1 MTMEMTTTRLSV
13 SDIKE
18 MNVGARIR
26 STFLVR
32 ASADYETK
40 AGSPYVAMTLGD
52 KTGTIEAR
60 AWQVSGAPTVGS
72 AIQVGAK
79 ITTYRDEVQLT
90 VDAWTI
96 LDEGDEAAVDLVPS
110 APTSGGELLESV
122 LTAVNEH
129 CEGVLGDVVRAAIEM
144 TSEKLKVWPAAQ
156 GHHHAR
162 LSGLVQHINSMI
174 GIAAALHEHYRPSYD
189 YTIDLGLVI
198 AAIVFHD
205 LGKVY
210 ELSGPIGTEYTDA
223 GRLLGHI
230 TIGAEILADANED
243 SGPLEEGRHIHLHH
257 LILSHHGKKD
267 WGSPVE
273 PMTPEA
279 VFLHQIDLMDSR
291 MDKALTVAAEA
302 PVEGGWV
309 DAGYG
314 QKLFVPRG
322 GR

>member
-1 MTMEMTTTRLSV
+1 MTNRLSV
-13 SDIKE
+13 SDVKE

-26 STFLVR
+26 TVFLVR
-32 ASADYETK
+32 ASADRETK

-52 KTGTIEAR
+52 KTGAIEAR
-60 AWQVSGAPTVGS
+60 AWQVSGAPPVGC
-72 AIQVGAK
+72 AIEVGAK
-79 ITTYRDEVQLT
+79 ITSYRDEVQLT

-96 LDEGDEAAVDLVPS
+96 LEDDDDALAGLVPS
-110 APTSGGELLESV
+110 APTSGEELLESV
-122 LTAVNEH
+122 LANVSEH
-129 CEGVLGDVVRAAIEM
+129 CEGVLGDIVRAAIEM

-162 LSGLVQHINSMI
+162 LSGLVQHIHSMI
-174 GIAAALHEHYRPSYD
+174 CIAVKLHEHYRQSYA

-198 AAIVFHD
+198 AAVVFHD
-205 LGKVY
+205 IGKVY
-210 ELSGPIGTEYTDA
+210 ELSGPIGTEYTDL
-223 GRLLGHI
+223 GRLIGHI
-230 TIGAEILADANED
+230 SLGEEVMIEANRNA
-243 SGPLEEGRHIHLHH
+243 GPLDEVTFLHLCH
-257 LILSHHGKKD
+257 LILSHHGKKE

-302 PVEGGWV
+302 PLEGGWV

-314 QKLFVPRG
+314 QKLLVMG
-322 GR
+322 GAK

>member
-1 MTMEMTTTRLSV
+1 MTNRLSV
-13 SDIKE
+13 SDVKE

-26 STFLVR
+26 TVFLVR
-32 ASADYETK
+32 ASADRETK

-52 KTGTIEAR
+52 KTGSIEAR
-60 AWQVSGAPTVGS
+60 AWQVSGAPDVGC
-72 AIQVGAK
+72 AIEVGAK
-79 ITTYRDEVQLT
+79 ITSYRDEVQLT

-96 LDEGDEAAVDLVPS
+96 LENDDEALAELVPS
-110 APTSGGELLESV
+110 APTSGEELLESV
-122 LTAVNEH
+122 LAAVNEH
-129 CEGVLGDVVRAAIEM
+129 CSKVLGNVVREAIGI
-144 TSEKLKVWPAAQ
+144 TSDRLATWPAAQ

-162 LSGLVQHINSMI
+162 LSGLVQHIHSMI
-174 GIAAALHEHYRPSYD
+174 CIAVKLHEHYRQSYA
-189 YTIDLGLVI
+189 YTVDLGLVI

-205 LGKVY
+205 IGKVY
-210 ELSGPIGTEYTDA
+210 ELSGPIGTEYTDV
-223 GRLLGHI
+223 GRLIGHI
-230 TIGAEILADANED
+230 SIGEDLLMEANR
-243 SGPLEEGRHIHLHH
+243 SAGPLDEATLLHLRH
-257 LILSHHGKKD
+257 LILSHHGKKE

-314 QKLFVPRG
+314 QKLFVAGG